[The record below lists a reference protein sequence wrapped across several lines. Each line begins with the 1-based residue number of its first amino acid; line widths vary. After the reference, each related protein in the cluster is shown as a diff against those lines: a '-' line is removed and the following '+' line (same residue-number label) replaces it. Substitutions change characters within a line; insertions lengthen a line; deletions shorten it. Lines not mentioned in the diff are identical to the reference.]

1 MSDTNIEVPLKYK
14 IRNSILD
21 KDAPAIFLLHGYGTN
36 MNDLFPLSQFFPE
49 NWVVISLQAPFYNG
63 FGGYAWAELDLSNL
77 RELPNP
83 EQKPISIEKIHNS
96 ISTLSSKF
104 NLDKNQIYILGFS
117 QGSDLALSTGFKFP
131 NFYKGIISLCG
142 YFDTKKIEYDLDHDA
157 LKNLNIFLS
166 SALYDDKVP
175 VHLGR
180 MTNLSLKKM
189 GLTPTYFEYNTGHT
203 ISNECLTNVLD
214 WLNLIKK

>member
-1 MSDTNIEVPLKYK
+1 MSDTSLEVPLKYK

-21 KDAPAIFLLHGYGTN
+21 KDAPAIFLLHGYGTS

-77 RELPNP
+77 SELPKP

-142 YFDTKKIEYDLDHDA
+142 YFDTKKIEYDLDHYA

-166 SALYDDKVP
+166 SAVYDDKVP

>member
-1 MSDTNIEVPLKYK
+1 MSNNSLEIPLKYK
-14 IRNSILD
+14 IRNSVID
-21 KDAPAIFLLHGYGTN
+21 KDAPSIFLLHGYGTS

-77 RELPNP
+77 RELPKP

-96 ISTLSSKF
+96 ISILSSKF

-157 LKNLNIFLS
+157 LKNLKIFLS
-166 SALYDDKVP
+166 SAVYDDKVP

>member
-1 MSDTNIEVPLKYK
+1 MSDTSIEVPLKYK

-166 SALYDDKVP
+166 SAVYDDKVP

-203 ISNECLTNVLD
+203 ISNECLTNVLN

>member
-1 MSDTNIEVPLKYK
+1 MSDTSIEVPLKYK

-77 RELPNP
+77 RELPKP

-96 ISTLSSKF
+96 ISILSSKF

-180 MTNLSLKKM
+180 MTNLSIKKM

>member
-1 MSDTNIEVPLKYK
+1 MSDTSIEVPLKYK

-104 NLDKNQIYILGFS
+104 DLDKNQIYILGFS

-180 MTNLSLKKM
+180 MTNLSIKKM

>member
-1 MSDTNIEVPLKYK
+1 MSDTSLEVPLKYK
-14 IRNSILD
+14 IRSSILD

-96 ISTLSSKF
+96 ISALSSKF

-166 SALYDDKVP
+166 SAVYDDKVP

-180 MTNLSLKKM
+180 MTNLNLKKM
-189 GLTPTYFEYNTGHT
+189 GLTPTYFEYNL
-203 ISNECLTNVLD
+203 S
-214 WLNLIKK
+214 LIHI

>member
-1 MSDTNIEVPLKYK
+1 MSDTSIEVPLKYK

-180 MTNLSLKKM
+180 MTNLSIKKM

>member
-142 YFDTKKIEYDLDHDA
+142 YFDIKKVEYELDHAA

-166 SALYDDKVP
+166 SAVYDDKVP

>member
-180 MTNLSLKKM
+180 MTNLSIKKM

>member
-1 MSDTNIEVPLKYK
+1 MSDTSIEVPLKYK

-63 FGGYAWAELDLSNL
+63 FGGYAWAELDLSNV

-142 YFDTKKIEYDLDHDA
+142 YFDTKKIEYELDHDA

-166 SALYDDKVP
+166 SAVYDDKVP

>member
-1 MSDTNIEVPLKYK
+1 MSNNSKEIPLKYK
-14 IRNSILD
+14 IRNSVID
-21 KDAPAIFLLHGYGTN
+21 KDAPAIFLLHGYGTS

-77 RELPNP
+77 RELPKP

-142 YFDTKKIEYDLDHDA
+142 YFDIKKVEYELDHAA

-166 SALYDDKVP
+166 SAVYDNKVP

>member
-1 MSDTNIEVPLKYK
+1 MSNNSIEIPLKYK
-14 IRNSILD
+14 IRSSVID
-21 KDAPAIFLLHGYGTN
+21 SDAPAIFLLHGYGTS

-77 RELPNP
+77 RELPKP

-96 ISTLSSKF
+96 ISILSSKF

-157 LKNLNIFLS
+157 LKNLKIFLS
-166 SALYDDKVP
+166 SAVYDDKVP

>member
-1 MSDTNIEVPLKYK
+1 MSDTSIEVPLKYK

-166 SALYDDKVP
+166 SAVYDDKVP

>member
-14 IRNSILD
+14 IRSSILD

-166 SALYDDKVP
+166 SAVYDDKVP

>member
-1 MSDTNIEVPLKYK
+1 MSNRGIEIPLKY
-14 IRNSILD
+14 RMRESILNEN
-21 KDAPAIFLLHGYGTN
+21 APAIFFLHGYGSN
-36 MNDLFPLSQFFPE
+36 MEDLFSLSQFFSDE
-49 NWVVISLQAPFYNG
+49 WAIISFQASESIG
-63 FGGYAWAELDLSNL
+63 FGGYAWAELDFRNL
-77 RELPNP
+77 RELPKP
-83 EQKPISIEKIHNS
+83 EQKVDSIHNIHNS
-96 ISTLSSKF
+96 ISALSSKF
-104 NLDKNQIYILGFS
+104 NFDKNQIYILGFS

-142 YFDTKKIEYDLDHDA
+142 YFDIKKVEYDLDHDA

-166 SALYDDKVP
+166 SAVYDDKVP

>member
-1 MSDTNIEVPLKYK
+1 MSDTSIEVPLKYK

-142 YFDTKKIEYDLDHDA
+142 YFDIKKVEYELDHAA
-157 LKNLNIFLS
+157 LKKLNIFLS
-166 SALYDDKVP
+166 SAVYDDKVP

>member
-1 MSDTNIEVPLKYK
+1 MSDTSIKIPLKYK

-36 MNDLFPLSQFFPE
+36 MNDLFPLSQFFSE

-117 QGSDLALSTGFKFP
+117 QAVSYT
-131 NFYKGIISLCG
+131 
-142 YFDTKKIEYDLDHDA
+142 
-157 LKNLNIFLS
+157 
-166 SALYDDKVP
+166 
-175 VHLGR
+175 HL
-180 MTNLSLKKM
+180 TL
-189 GLTPTYFEYNTGHT
+189 PT
-203 ISNECLTNVLD
+203 ILLV
-214 WLNLIKK
+214 

>member
-1 MSDTNIEVPLKYK
+1 MSNESIEIPLEHI
-14 IRNSILD
+14 IRNSTLN
-21 KDAPAIFLLHGYGTN
+21 KNAPAIFFLHGYGTS

-49 NWVVISLQAPFYNG
+49 NWAVISLQAPFYNG

-77 RELPNP
+77 RELPKP
-83 EQKPISIEKIHNS
+83 EQKPISIEKIHDS
-96 ISTLSSKF
+96 ISALSSKLNF
-104 NLDKNQIYILGFS
+104 DKNQIYILGFS

-142 YFDTKKIEYDLDHDA
+142 YFDIKKVEYDLDHDA

-166 SALYDDKVP
+166 SAVYDDKVP

>member
-1 MSDTNIEVPLKYK
+1 MSDTSIEVPLKYK

-77 RELPNP
+77 RELPKP

-96 ISTLSSKF
+96 ISNLSSKF

-142 YFDTKKIEYDLDHDA
+142 YFDTKKIEYELDHDA

-166 SALYDDKVP
+166 SAVYDDKVP
-175 VHLGR
+175 LHLGR

>member
-1 MSDTNIEVPLKYK
+1 MSNNSIEIPLKYK
-14 IRNSILD
+14 IRNSIMD
-21 KDAPAIFLLHGYGTN
+21 KDAPAIFLLHGYGTS

-77 RELPNP
+77 RELPKP

-96 ISTLSSKF
+96 ISILSSKF

-131 NFYKGIISLCG
+131 NFYNGIISLCG

-157 LKNLNIFLS
+157 LKNLKIFLS
-166 SALYDDKVP
+166 SAVYDDKVP

-214 WLNLIKK
+214 WLNLIKR

>member
-1 MSDTNIEVPLKYK
+1 MSDTSIEVPLKYK

-142 YFDTKKIEYDLDHDA
+142 YFDIKKVEYELDHAA

-166 SALYDDKVP
+166 SAVYDDKVP